1 MDGGPRSSNAQVP
14 PSRRLFAS
22 YPQTKT
28 YFPHFDLRPGSAHL
42 RTHGA
47 KVAAALGD
55 AVKSI
60 DNIAGALS
68 KLSEMHAYVLRVDP
82 VNFKVRA
89 GAGVLAGTRQGGGGD
104 GTGRGLG
111 RRRCSAHPRAPAE
124 HAGLALSSPPGP
136 PAPVPLSAGH
146 GGLALP
152 R

>member
-89 GAGVLAGTRQGGGGD
+89 GAGVLAGTRRGGGGA
-104 GTGRGLG
+104 GRGG
-111 RRRCSAHPRAPAE
+111 VSAAEGAPPTPEHPQSTA
-124 HAGLALSSPPGP
+124 SS
-136 PAPVPLSAGH
+136 
-146 GGLALP
+146 